1 MKKLIIKREKKMASA
16 LMPYWVV
23 TGMSRQEFI
32 YKFHI
37 QEDRYRLR
45 DTGHRYQSGDT
56 VTSITIH
63 SLDAIGVKLENGRT
77 VTTEVDDSVRA
88 VFACTS
94 GGWVTEE
101 VPLDKYLKPDGTYEL
116 CISTKGGLTESSY
129 PYFK

>member
-1 MKKLIIKREKKMASA
+1 MKKLIIKREKKVASA

-23 TGMSRQEFI
+23 TGMPRQEFI

-45 DTGHRYQSGDT
+45 DTGRRHQAGDIVTT
-56 VTSITIH
+56 VNIH
-63 SLDAIGVKLENGRT
+63 SLEPIGVKLLNGQT
-77 VTTEVDDSVRA
+77 VTTEVDDSVKS

-94 GGWVTEE
+94 DGWITEE
-101 VPLDKYLKPDGTYEL
+101 LPLDKYRTADGSYEL
-116 CISTKGGLTESSY
+116 CLSTKGGLTGSSY